1 VIGRI
6 VCALGLVWLV
16 SACVQPVGGAPV
28 AAGST
33 VVETTAP
40 HDDFPTET
48 TEPSLPTPPSV
59 PSPGSFSLPPTTR
72 TSSNT
77 PVTISKRKT
86 ITTPPACASL
96 VTPAQ
101 IGQLT
106 GTTASPEPEDKGF
119 CSYTLTKP
127 GGGPAGITLVVL
139 TSALDTQNTQETTFE
154 GNTAHRLSTQTTTCD
169 IRVTLTD
176 DRSAPYRVLW
186 VSMVLSPPAEPICST
201 VEKLAK
207 VVFDKLPNG

>member
-1 VIGRI
+1 
-6 VCALGLVWLV
+6 
-16 SACVQPVGGAPV
+16 
-28 AAGST
+28 
-33 VVETTAP
+33 
-40 HDDFPTET
+40 
-48 TEPSLPTPPSV
+48 
-59 PSPGSFSLPPTTR
+59 
-72 TSSNT
+72 
-77 PVTISKRKT
+77 VTISKRKT

-169 IRVTLTD
+169 IRVALTD